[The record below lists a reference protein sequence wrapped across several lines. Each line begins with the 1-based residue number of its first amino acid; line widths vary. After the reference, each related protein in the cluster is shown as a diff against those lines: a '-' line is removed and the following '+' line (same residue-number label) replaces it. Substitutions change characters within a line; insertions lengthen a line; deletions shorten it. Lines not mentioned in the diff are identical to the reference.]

1 MYKKDY
7 SVGLDI
13 GATSV
18 GFSAIDKDYKPIK
31 LKGKTVIGV
40 NLFKEGKTAAERRS
54 FRTTRRRLKRRK
66 WRLSLLEE
74 IFDPYMAEVDSSFF
88 ARLKES
94 NISPK
99 DSRKQ
104 FTNSLL
110 FPERTDSSFYNDFPT
125 IYHLR
130 NHLMKYKRKFD
141 LREIF
146 LAIHHIVK
154 YRGNFLYK
162 MSVDDFDTDT
172 IDFSR
177 DFSVINEAYAELD
190 PINLFQLNKD
200 NIKEIAHYLL
210 DSHISNLDKQ
220 KVIAKLL
227 FVRPEDKVV
236 AKLNNTIAKQISKA
250 ILGYKFDLA
259 VILKVA
265 TEDQGKWK
273 ISFDAEN
280 IDEIL
285 EDLTGNLN
293 EQQLEILN
301 ILSKLHSQIAL
312 NNIVPSGMTLSESMI
327 QKYNNHKDHLKML
340 KEYAKSLNRESYR
353 KIMTAY
359 AAYIGNNSSKKT
371 TQEDFYKAIK
381 HHLNGSELASEISKL
396 ITNNQFMPK
405 QRTNQNGVIPYQL
418 HLKELNKII
427 ENQSQYYPWLA
438 ELNPNKARQRKA
450 KYKISELVAFRIPYY
465 VGPLITEEEQQKT
478 SNADFA
484 WMVRNRGGKITPW
497 NFDDKVDRMA
507 SANKFIKRM
516 TTKDTYLLGEDVLP
530 DHSLLYERF
539 KVLNEL
545 NMVRV
550 NGHKLSVGLKQ
561 DIYHNLFEEH
571 KRITR
576 KQLVNYLEA
585 KGIPANPVVGGL
597 SDPTKFNSSLATF
610 NDLKIIFGSQLNDS
624 DKFEKIIEWITVF
637 EDKKILK
644 EKLSEEKWLSESQI
658 TELIAKRYR
667 GWGRLSRKLLVG
679 IKDQNGKS
687 VIDLMWN
694 SQKTLMEIINEPV
707 FAEQIKNENQDQLK
721 DEDYESVLAE
731 AYTSPQNKKAICQ
744 VVKVVD
750 DIVRAAGKA
759 PKFISIE
766 FARED
771 QASRRTQSRLTQ
783 LKQVYESTAKEL
795 VQNEKVREEL
805 GNVKD
810 LDDRLY
816 LYFTQLGRDMYTGES
831 INIDEISSRY
841 DIDHILPQAFI
852 KDDSL
857 DNKVLVSRAINN
869 GKSNNVPLKLFGNK
883 MKPFWNKLK
892 DHRLIS
898 KRKYEHLVTNPDS
911 IDKYKA
917 NGFINRQ
924 LVETRQVI
932 KLAANI
938 LSSRYSGAGTQIIEV
953 KANLNHQMRESFGLY
968 KNREVNDYHHAVDGY
983 LSAFAGQYL
992 YNRYSTLQS
1001 YFVYGKYQRFFDQKV
1016 KTNLKFN
1023 HFNFL
1028 YDLTSSDQ
1036 ENIVNKSTG
1045 EIIGKRSELINQ
1057 IRRVYG
1063 FKYMLISQETY
1074 TNSGAMFDQTL
1085 YPAKSNKTLI
1095 PIKNGK
1101 PTQIYGGYSG
1111 NKDAYMSII
1120 RIKGKTEDKF
1130 KVVGVPMR
1138 ALASLN
1144 KLEEQNHDAYLE
1156 ELYKVLAERTAKF
1169 KTDRKKGQK
1178 KKAYL
1183 QFGIVVPKVN
1193 YRQLVNDGQ
1202 LKYTLGSSTYQYN
1215 AKQLVLSNESMKILT
1230 TDFTKSNDSIEKQ
1243 NKQLML
1249 VYDEILDKVNQY
1261 LPLYD
1266 KNKFRA
1272 GLKEGREKFESL
1284 PVLPVY
1290 DGAVKKEEGKIEVLR
1305 NILMGLHD
1313 DPTMGNL
1320 KSVGIKTPF
1329 GMLQSP
1335 QGILISKDA
1344 KLVYLSPTA
1353 LFQRELRISDLIK

>member
-1 MYKKDY
+1 MRQKEY
-7 SVGLDI
+7 SIGLDI

-31 LKGKTVIGV
+31 LKGKTVIGA
-40 NLFKEGKTAAERRS
+40 NLFKEGETAAERCS
-54 FRTTRRRLKRRK
+54 YRTTRRRLKRRK
-66 WRLSLLEE
+66 WRLALLEE
-74 IFDPYMAEVDSSFF
+74 IFDPYMAEVDPTFF

-94 NISPK
+94 NLSPK
-99 DSRKQ
+99 DSRKR

-110 FPERTDSSFYNDFPT
+110 FPEKTDSKFYEGFPT

-130 NHLMKYKRKFD
+130 NHLMQDNKKFD

-154 YRGNFLYK
+154 YRGNFLYN
-162 MSVDDFDTDT
+162 MPVDDFSTDD
-172 IDFSR
+172 IDFFR
-177 DFSVINEAYAELD
+177 DFSAINDAYSELD
-190 PINLFQLNKD
+190 PIKLFRLNKD
-200 NIKEIAHYLL
+200 NVEEVAHDLL
-210 DSHISNLDKQ
+210 NTRMSNLDKQ
-220 KVIAKLL
+220 KVVAKLL
-227 FVRPEDKVV
+227 LVKSENKVV
-236 AKLNNTIAKQISKA
+236 DKLNSTITKQISKA

-259 VILKVA
+259 TVLKVS
-265 TEDQGKWK
+265 TESQNEWK
-273 ISFDAEN
+273 INFEDEN
-280 IDEIL
+280 VDETIAGITA
-285 EDLTGNLN
+285 DLN

-301 ILSKLHSQIAL
+301 ILLKLHSQIAL
-312 NNIVPSGMTLSESMI
+312 NDIIPSGMTLSESMI
-327 QKYNNHKDHLKML
+327 QKYNDHKEHLIML
-340 KEYAKSLNRESYR
+340 KKYAKSQNRESYQ
-353 KIMTAY
+353 KIMDAY
-359 AAYIGNNSSKKT
+359 AAYIGNDSSKKT
-371 TQEDFYKAIK
+371 TQEEFYKVIK
-381 HHLNGSELASEISKL
+381 RHLNDSELASEISNL
-396 ITNNQFMPK
+396 IANNQFMPK

-418 HLKELNKII
+418 HLKELNLII

-438 ELNPNKARQRKA
+438 ELNPNKDRQRKA

-465 VGPLITEEEQQKT
+465 VGPLITEEDQQKT
-478 SNADFA
+478 SGANFA
-484 WMVRNRGGKITPW
+484 WMIRKRKGRITPW
-497 NFDDKVDRMA
+497 NFDNKVDRMA
-507 SANKFIKRM
+507 SANRFIRRM

-545 NMVRV
+545 NMIKV

-561 DIYHNLFEEH
+561 DIYHDLFESH
-571 KRITR
+571 KTVTR
-576 KQLVNYLEA
+576 KQLINYLDTR
-585 KGIPANPVVGGL
+585 GIPASPIVSGL

-610 NDLKIIFGSQLNDS
+610 NDFKTIFDSQLNDP
-624 DKFEKIIEWITVF
+624 DKFEKITEWITVF

-644 EKLSEEKWLSESQI
+644 EKLSEEEWLSKPQI
-658 TELIAKRYR
+658 TELVAKQYN
-667 GWGRLSRKLLVG
+667 GWGRLSKKLLVG
-679 IKDQNGKS
+679 IKDQNGNS
-687 VIDLMWN
+687 IIDLMWN
-694 SQKTLMEIINEPV
+694 TSKTFMEIINEPV
-707 FAEQIKNENQDQLK
+707 FAEQIKNENQNQLK
-721 DEDYESVLAE
+721 DEDYEAVLAD
-731 AYTSPQNKKAICQ
+731 AYTSPQNKKAIRQ
-744 VVKVVD
+744 VIKVVD

-771 QASRRTQSRLTQ
+771 QASRRTQSRLAL
-783 LKQVYESTAKEL
+783 LKKVYESTAKEL
-795 VQNEKVREEL
+795 VHNEKVREEL

-810 LDDRLY
+810 LNDRLY
-816 LYFTQLGRDMYTGES
+816 LYFTQLGRDMYTGEI

-869 GKSNNVPLKLFGNK
+869 GKSNNVPLKLFGSK

-898 KRKYEHLVTNPDS
+898 KRKYEHLVTNPDT

-953 KANLNHQMRESFGLY
+953 KANLNHQMREAFDLY
-968 KNREVNDYHHAVDGY
+968 KNREINDYHHAVDGY
-983 LSAFAGQYL
+983 LSAFVGQYL
-992 YNRYSTLQS
+992 YNRYPALQS
-1001 YFVYGKYQRFFDQKV
+1001 YFVYGKYQRFFDQRV
-1016 KTNLKFN
+1016 KNNLRFN
-1023 HFNFL
+1023 RFNFL

-1036 ENIVNKSTG
+1036 ENIVNKGTG
-1045 EIIGKRSELINQ
+1045 EIIGKRSELIDQ
-1057 IRRVYG
+1057 IKRVYG

-1074 TNSGAMFDQTL
+1074 TNSGPMFDQTI

-1095 PIKNGK
+1095 SIKKEK
-1101 PTQIYGGYSG
+1101 PTKIYGGYSG

-1120 RIKGKTEDKF
+1120 RVKGKREDKI

-1144 KLEEQNHDAYLE
+1144 KLAKQNYDAYLKQ
-1156 ELYKVLAERTAKF
+1156 LHRVLAE
-1169 KTDRKKGQK
+1169 KTLKTKKDRKTGQTK
-1178 KKAYL
+1178 KEYL
-1183 QFGIVVPKVN
+1183 QFDIVVPKVN
-1193 YRQLVNDGQ
+1193 YRQLVIDGQ

-1215 AKQLVLSNESMKILT
+1215 ARQLVLSNNSMRVLT
-1230 TDFTKSNDSIEKQ
+1230 TDFTKSNDTLQEQ
-1243 NKQLML
+1243 NKQLIF

-1266 KNKFRA
+1266 KNRFRVS
-1272 GLKEGREKFESL
+1272 LKKGRTQFESL
-1284 PVLPVY
+1284 PVLPIY
-1290 DGAVKKEEGKIEVLR
+1290 DGATKKEEGKVEVLR

-1320 KSVGIKTPF
+1320 KSIGIKTPF
-1329 GMLQSP
+1329 GMLQSSK
-1335 QGILISKDA
+1335 GISISKNA

-1353 LFQRELRISDLIK
+1353 LFQREVKISDLIK